1 MTEKMNA
8 LRNKKGFTLIEMLV
22 VIAII
27 AVLVA
32 IVIPVVGNSTNKAA
46 CATNAA
52 NLRSVKAEITTAL
65 LTNDETKYDLDK
77 IKHTATNAAKV
88 STCLTDG
95 VTDNIPDAKKTSD
108 PETGSDVDMYV
119 EYDATTKEA
128 KLYFLKK
135 DNTNK
140 LYINDF
146 ATEAAGET
154 TPSSSEG

>member
-65 LTNDETKYDLDK
+65 LTNDEAKYDLAA
-77 IKHTATNAAKV
+77 IKAAAAGGTTTVQSCVKTPTGGGTAPEVPTAKA
-88 STCLTDG
+88 TT
-95 VTDNIPDAKKTSD
+95 D
-108 PETGSDVDMYV
+108 PEVAADTPMVV
-119 EYDATTKEA
+119 EYVNGEVKLSFDGQYIANFADA
-128 KLYFLKK
+128 
-135 DNTNK
+135 
-140 LYINDF
+140 
-146 ATEAAGET
+146 AAGET
-154 TPSSSEG
+154 TPSSEG